1 VAAPAER
8 TDSDTPVGPTG
19 IEKFG
24 YTQELKRSLST
35 ADLVIYGLIFM
46 VPIAPFA
53 IFGTVFSLSGGMVHV
68 RRFSQMSQ
76 TLGGGGKRESLSR
89 RAVTSAPP
97 SWRSS
102 RRAVPGQ
109 TRIRFRWL
117 AAVPRPR
124 RTLR

>member
-1 VAAPAER
+1 MAAPAER

-46 VPIAPFA
+46 VPMAPFA
-53 IFGTVFSLSGGMVHV
+53 VFGTVFSLSGGMVHV
-68 RRFSQMSQ
+68 RRFSQMS
-76 TLGGGGKRESLSR
+76 

-109 TRIRFRWL
+109 TR
-117 AAVPRPR
+117 
-124 RTLR
+124 